1 MVKLAPSILSADFSK
16 LYEDVK
22 KVEEAGVEYLH
33 IDIMDGHFVPNISFG
48 PMVMKSLKGKT
59 NLVKDVHLM
68 IENPDQFIEGFVDAG
83 ADIIVVHEE
92 ACTHLHRTIQ
102 NIKSHGVRAGV
113 SLNPA
118 TSLSTLEEVLP
129 ELDMVLIMSV
139 NPGFGGQSFIE
150 SSLDKIKRL
159 KKMIDDRGLNIDIQ
173 VDGGVKVSNVKKVV
187 EAGANV
193 IVAGSAILPSQTLR
207 KLWQTSDMRLEDK
220 NESFVGCHKR

>member
-22 KVEEAGVEYLH
+22 KVEDAGVEYLH
-33 IDIMDGHFVPNISFG
+33 VDIMDGHFVPNISFG
-48 PMVMKSLKGKT
+48 PVVLKSLKGKT
-59 NLVKDVHLM
+59 NLVTDVHLM
-68 IENPDQFIEGFVDAG
+68 IENPDQYIAEFVSAG
-83 ADIIVVHEE
+83 ADIIVVHQE
-92 ACTHLHRTIQ
+92 ACPHLHRTIQ
-102 NIKSHGVRAGV
+102 NIKSHGVKAGV

-118 TSLSTLEEVLP
+118 TSLSTIEEVLP

-173 VDGGVKVSNVKKVV
+173 VDGGVKVANVKKVV

-193 IVAGSAILPSQTLR
+193 IVAGSAIFAQPDVKQAVADFREEIGS
-207 KLWQTSDMRLEDK
+207 
-220 NESFVGCHKR
+220 

>member
-22 KVEEAGVEYLH
+22 KVEDAGVEYLH
-33 IDIMDGHFVPNISFG
+33 VDIMDGHFVPNISFG
-48 PMVMKSLKGKT
+48 PVVLKSLKGKT
-59 NLVKDVHLM
+59 NLFTDVHLM
-68 IENPDQFIEGFVDAG
+68 IENPDLYIEEFVSAG
-83 ADIIVVHEE
+83 ADIIVVHQE
-92 ACTHLHRTIQ
+92 ACPHLHRTIQ
-102 NIKSHGVRAGV
+102 NIKSFGVKAGV

-118 TSLSTLEEVLP
+118 TSLQTIEEILP

-159 KKMIDDRGLNIDIQ
+159 KKMIDDRGLKIDIQ

-187 EAGANV
+187 DAGANV
-193 IVAGSAILPSQTLR
+193 IVAGSAIFAQPDVKKAVVDFR
-207 KLWQTSDMRLEDK
+207 
-220 NESFVGCHKR
+220 NAIG